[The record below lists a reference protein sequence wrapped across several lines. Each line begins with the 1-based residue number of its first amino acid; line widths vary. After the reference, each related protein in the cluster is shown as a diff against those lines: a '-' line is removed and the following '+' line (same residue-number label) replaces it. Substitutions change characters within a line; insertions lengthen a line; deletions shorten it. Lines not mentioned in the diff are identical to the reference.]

1 MSYLKYEPILQYCI
15 SMIRHLLICN
25 ILYLSRYYGK
35 LHNSLIYSLL
45 LFYNFNQS
53 LHLVLFYNQTQLLL
67 LDLLNSFLYIFSLS
81 FCSIIDM
88 LVDLLNNLKV
98 FQDQTKNHFLMD
110 TRIIVLLMPV
120 WGIFIFISY
129 KIVKVFCQLPIDLVN
144 KYLHLFYYL

>member
-25 ILYLSRYYGK
+25 ILCLLKYYGK
-35 LHNSLIYSLL
+35 LHNFLIYSLL

-53 LHLVLFYNQTQLLL
+53 LHLALFYNQTQLLL
-67 LDLLNSFLYIFSLS
+67 LDLLSSFLYIFSLS

-120 WGIFIFISY
+120 SGIFIFISY
-129 KIVKVFCQLPIDLVN
+129 RIVRVSYQLQIDLVN

>member
-1 MSYLKYEPILQYCI
+1 MSSLKYEPILQYCI

-120 WGIFIFISY
+120 SGIFIFISY
-129 KIVKVFCQLPIDLVN
+129 RIVRVSYQLQIDLVN

>member
-120 WGIFIFISY
+120 SGIFIFISY
-129 KIVKVFCQLPIDLVN
+129 RIVRVSYQLQIDLVN

>member
-120 WGIFIFISY
+120 
-129 KIVKVFCQLPIDLVN
+129 
-144 KYLHLFYYL
+144 

>member
-98 FQDQTKNHFLMD
+98 FQDQTKNHFLID

-120 WGIFIFISY
+120 SGIFIFISY
-129 KIVKVFCQLPIDLVN
+129 RIVRVSYQLQIDLVN